1 MRFLTSLVINS
12 SNPHHHPHPHH
23 SHNFTTNKENKISPQ
38 YIYHDKTDN
47 HNNNSKKSIYRRWS
61 FPFQFS
67 KRSSVKSAS
76 SNSSSNNISFSDLLI
91 DFKSQYRFANEELDC
106 AIKSQGSNYY
116 LDDYYDAKEAIEKC
130 LQDYQKLID
139 HVCQEDVVYWLNNE
153 WNDLLFHLTST
164 MQKLTPP
171 PV

>member
-12 SNPHHHPHPHH
+12 SNPHHHPRPHH
-23 SHNFTTNKENKISPQ
+23 PHNFTTNKENKISPQ

-47 HNNNSKKSIYRRWS
+47 HSNSKKSLYRRWS

-76 SNSSSNNISFSDLLI
+76 SNSSNISFTDLLL

-153 WNDLLFHLTST
+153 WNDSLIHLTST